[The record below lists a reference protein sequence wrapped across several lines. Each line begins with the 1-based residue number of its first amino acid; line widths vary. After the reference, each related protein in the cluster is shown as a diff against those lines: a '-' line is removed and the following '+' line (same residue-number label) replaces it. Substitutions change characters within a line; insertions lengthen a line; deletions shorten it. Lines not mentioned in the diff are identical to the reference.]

1 MTVLLLPF
9 QYVFLF
15 FFFTYLIVVV
25 RTSNTVLNKSG
36 KTGLSCLVH
45 DLRGKAFSMVSIV
58 IAMDLQYQYM
68 TFIMLRYIPFIPI
81 LLKVFD
87 INVCLILSKVFS
99 ASIEMIICFLL
110 LILLMWHI
118 TSVGL
123 QILKQPLHHWDKFH
137 LIMVYDPF
145 NVLLNL
151 MC

>member
-1 MTVLLLPF
+1 M
-9 QYVFLF
+9 
-15 FFFTYLIVVV
+15 
-25 RTSNTVLNKSG
+25 LNKSG
-36 KTGLSCLVH
+36 KTGLSCLAH

-68 TFIMLRYIPFIPI
+68 AFILLRYSPFIPI

-87 INVCLILSKVFS
+87 INGCLILLKVFS
-99 ASIEMIICFLL
+99 ASVEMVLWSLL
-110 LILLMWHI
+110 LIFFNVTYHI
-118 TSVGL
+118 NRITDTETA
-123 QILKQPLHHWDKFH
+123 LHHWDKFD